1 MKLKLEDMIAKHNAC
16 VNAIDENK
24 NCHTC
29 KYLRIDIEKDPCE
42 SCYDTILGFPVNPTK
57 WESK

>member
-1 MKLKLEDMIAKHNAC
+1 MIAKHNAC